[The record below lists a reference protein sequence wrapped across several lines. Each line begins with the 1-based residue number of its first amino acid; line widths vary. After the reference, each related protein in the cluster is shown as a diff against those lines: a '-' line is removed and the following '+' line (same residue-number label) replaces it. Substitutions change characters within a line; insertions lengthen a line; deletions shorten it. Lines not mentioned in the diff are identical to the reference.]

1 MRGKGMEKELL
12 EKSLKKEL
20 TESDLRTRLSVILS
34 HDITDYGLVTTFNAR
49 RLEDLLKIDHL
60 ELVRAEKQGK
70 IHWLRGI
77 KRDIHS
83 FGCTLNGEFD
93 HLGITEEEAL
103 IPISALE
110 IPKRVKSILYR
121 TGCINVLGDL
131 LSEPFSKIERLRGMG
146 EKTLEDLTVCLESI
160 GYPIKTQA
168 PSVADRKKA
177 LEENGELLVE
187 SVIPSRKTMQALNRT
202 GIYTVDELLE
212 RDFDTIPGIGKTYY
226 QEIVTSLKDYISEDK
241 KQEQQRK
248 KTELENLTIERDR
261 LRQRS
266 IELRLEQIEVTEK
279 LRQVEA
285 EIRCKKAGVQ
295 YGKK

>member
-1 MRGKGMEKELL
+1 MEKELL

-34 HDITDYGLVTTFNAR
+34 HNPCYYGLVTVYNAR
-49 RLEDLLKIDHL
+49 RLEDLLKIEHA

-70 IHWLRGI
+70 IKLLRSI
-77 KRDIHS
+77 KRDIHLY
-83 FGCTLNGEFD
+83 GCTLNGEFD

-131 LSEPFSKIERLRGMG
+131 LSEPYSKIERLRGMG
-146 EKTLEDLTVCLESI
+146 DKTLEDLTVYLESI
-160 GYPIKTQA
+160 GYPIKNKDIT
-168 PSVADRKKA
+168 VAERKQE
-177 LEENGELLVE
+177 LEENGELLIE
-187 SVIPSRKTMQALNRT
+187 QIIPSRKTMLALNRA
-202 GIYTVDELLE
+202 GIYTLDQLLE
-212 RDFDTIPGIGKTYY
+212 KDFRTIPGIGKTYQ
-226 QEIVTSLKDYISEDK
+226 QEITASLKDYISEDK
-241 KQEQQRK
+241 KQKVQEK
-248 KTELENLTIERDR
+248 EEELVSLSQERDL

-285 EIRCKKAGVQ
+285 EIRAKKAGVQ

>member
-1 MRGKGMEKELL
+1 MK
-12 EKSLKKEL
+12 
-20 TESDLRTRLSVILS
+20 
-34 HDITDYGLVTTFNAR
+34 
-49 RLEDLLKIDHL
+49 
-60 ELVRAEKQGK
+60 
-70 IHWLRGI
+70 
-77 KRDIHS
+77 
-83 FGCTLNGEFD
+83 
-93 HLGITEEEAL
+93 
-103 IPISALE
+103 
-110 IPKRVKSILYR
+110 
-121 TGCINVLGDL
+121 
-131 LSEPFSKIERLRGMG
+131 
-146 EKTLEDLTVCLESI
+146 
-160 GYPIKTQA
+160 
-168 PSVADRKKA
+168 
-177 LEENGELLVE
+177 ELLVE
-187 SVIPSRKTMQALNRT
+187 SVIPSKKTMYALNRA

-248 KTELENLTIERDR
+248 ETELENLTIERDR

>member
-12 EKSLKKEL
+12 EKTLKKEL

-34 HDITDYGLVTTFNAR
+34 HNPCYYGLVTVFNAS
-49 RLEDLLKIDHL
+49 RLEDLLKIEHA

-70 IHWLRGI
+70 IHLLRGI
-77 KRDIHS
+77 KRDIHLY
-83 FGCTLNGEFD
+83 GCTLNGEFD
-93 HLGITEEEAL
+93 HLGITDEEAL

-110 IPKRVKSILYR
+110 IPKRVKSIFYR

-131 LSEPFSKIERLRGMG
+131 LSEPYSKIERLRGMG
-146 EKTLEDLTVCLESI
+146 EKTLEDLTVYLESI
-160 GYPIKTQA
+160 GYPIKTQG
-168 PSVADRKKA
+168 PTVIERKKELA
-177 LEENGELLVE
+177 ENGELLVDN
-187 SVIPSRKTMQALNRT
+187 VISSKKTLQALNRA
-202 GIYTVDELLE
+202 GIYTLDELLE
-212 RDFDTIPGIGKTYY
+212 KDFRTIPGIGKTYQ
-226 QEIVTSLKDYISEDK
+226 QEITTSLKDYISEDK
-241 KQEQQRK
+241 KQEVQEK
-248 KTELENLTIERDR
+248 ETELASLSQEREL